1 MTIDVQ
7 GAPADRHLRAVH
19 APDGQACT
27 KRVRVPLVAAA
38 WWWLL
43 SVSVAAGALY
53 GDEVRVAAAANFSS
67 AAREIGELFADAT
80 GHEVLLSFGSSGQ
93 LYAQITQGAPFDVF
107 LAADGSYPRRA
118 VQDGHAVTGS
128 VFAYATG
135 RLVLFSADPGRVTG
149 RASLAEGEFTRLAIA
164 NPELAPYGAAAVEV
178 LEALGLADRLQPTL
192 VRGNNVAQAYQFVV
206 TGNAEL
212 GFVALAQVIG
222 HKHGSRWVVPRE
234 LHSPIAQD
242 AVLLARASASEAAAA
257 FLAFLRG
264 PEAAAVLA
272 RYGYE

>member
-19 APDGQACT
+19 ATVWQAST
-27 KRVRVPLVAAA
+27 RRLRVPLLAAA

-43 SVSVAAGALY
+43 SVSVAASVLY

-67 AAREIGELFADAT
+67 AAQEIGELFEDAT
-80 GHEVLLSFGSSGQ
+80 GHQALLSFGSSGQ

-107 LAADGSYPRRA
+107 LAADRGYPRRA
-118 VQDGHAVTGS
+118 VQDGHGVAGS
-128 VFAYATG
+128 VFTYATG
-135 RLVLFSADPGRVTG
+135 RLVLFSADPGVVNG
-149 RASLAEGEFTRLAIA
+149 RGTLQGEFTRLAIA
-164 NPELAPYGAAAVEV
+164 NPDLAPYGAAAVDV
-178 LEALGLADRLQPTL
+178 LDALGLADRLQARL
-192 VRGNNVAQAYQFVV
+192 VRGNNVAQTYQFVM

-212 GFVALAQVIG
+212 GFVALAQVIA
-222 HKHGSRWVVPRE
+222 HEHGSRWIVPSE

-242 AVLLARASASEAAAA
+242 AALLARASGSEAAAA

-264 PEAAAVLA
+264 PAAAAVLA
-272 RYGYE
+272 RYGYQ

>member
-19 APDGQACT
+19 ATVGQAST
-27 KRVRVPLVAAA
+27 RRLRVPLLAAA

-43 SVSVAAGALY
+43 SVSVAASTLY
-53 GDEVRVAAAANFSS
+53 GDEVRVAAAANFSA

-80 GHEVLLSFGSSGQ
+80 GHKALLSFGSSGQ

-107 LAADGSYPRRA
+107 LAADRGYPRRA

-128 VFAYATG
+128 VFTYATG
-135 RLVLFSADPGRVTG
+135 RLVLFSVDPGRVTG
-149 RASLAEGEFTRLAIA
+149 SASLAEGTFTRLAIA

-192 VRGNNVAQAYQFVV
+192 VRGNNVAQTYQFVI

-222 HKHGSRWVVPRE
+222 HEHGSRWIVPRE

-242 AVLLARASASEAAAA
+242 AGLLARASASEAAAA